1 MSDPIYLFKAKD
13 TRKRGIKFELIKL
26 SSSSWSLFIG
36 IKTKVLQK
44 KRKVHFSL
52 KLSKNQWIKP
62 MKCNAPSFFLISFL
76 FIFFFFCISNW
87 EMPHEMLY
95 VESFTR
101 IDDFNASLWHAQ
113 LQMFIFVLRD
123 RSCVNR
129 FAYNR
134 CVHFECGCSCMNKI
148 ATTMLFARI
157 AIPKLSLMY
166 DLVVSWY
173 LLIIEKRMINKEF

>member
-52 KLSKNQWIKP
+52 KLSKNQWTDE
-62 MKCNAPSFFLISFL
+62 MQCSFFFPHIF
-76 FIFFFFCISNW
+76 FIYLFFFCISNW

-148 ATTMLFARI
+148 ATTMLFARRI
-157 AIPKLSLMY
+157 VAIPKLSLMY

>member
-76 FIFFFFCISNW
+76 FIFFFFAFPIERCHTRCFTLKALHGSTILMHPCDMHNCKCSFLCYETDRVWIGSRIIDAFISNADALAW
-87 EMPHEMLY
+87 IKSQRPRYLF
-95 VESFTR
+95 VES
-101 IDDFNASLWHAQ
+101 L
-113 LQMFIFVLRD
+113 
-123 RSCVNR
+123 
-129 FAYNR
+129 
-134 CVHFECGCSCMNKI
+134 
-148 ATTMLFARI
+148 
-157 AIPKLSLMY
+157 LSL
-166 DLVVSWY
+166 
-173 LLIIEKRMINKEF
+173 NCP